1 MPSRFG
7 EMGPP
12 KREGIRIRAVGAR
25 LPYAL
30 SVWRHGAAKPRGHTG
45 RDRGSGGSVC
55 PLGLV
60 EAHCTVSQRT
70 HRCSSLRM
78 RTTFGSRVLPYAL
91 SVWQHVAAEARGHT
105 DAGCFHMPSRFGK
118 TRPPNREGIR
128 MGTVCQIER
137 ACRAYPLEGSEVAW
151 SLAEGSAALSHS
163 PHPIACTAH
172 RCVALACAVD

>member
-12 KREGIRIRAVGAR
+12 KREGIRIRAVGAM
-25 LPYAL
+25 LPYPL
-30 SVWRHGAAKPRGHTG
+30 SLWRHGAAEPG
-45 RDRGSGGSVC
+45 
-55 PLGLV
+55 
-60 EAHCTVSQRT
+60 
-70 HRCSSLRM
+70 
-78 RTTFGSRVLPYAL
+78 
-91 SVWQHVAAEARGHT
+91 GHT
-105 DAGCFHMPSRFGK
+105 DARCFRMPSRFGNM
-118 TRPPNREGIR
+118 RAPNREGIR

-163 PHPIACTAH
+163 PHPSGCTAQ